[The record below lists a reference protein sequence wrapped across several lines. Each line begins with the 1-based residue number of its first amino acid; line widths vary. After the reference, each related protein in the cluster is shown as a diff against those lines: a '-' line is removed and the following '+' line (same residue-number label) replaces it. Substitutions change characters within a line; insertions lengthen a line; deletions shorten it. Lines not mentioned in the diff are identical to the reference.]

1 MKPYKI
7 TILFSVLVL
16 LLGLAGCSP
25 SADGPELG
33 FLDSAAEGFE
43 DIVYIGLDGNVY
55 TVSPSGD
62 STVPVTREAPDKEA
76 LTPNFS
82 LATWAPDGRK
92 IAFMGFSAEEVE
104 PGNTELRS
112 TLYVADADEKEISTS
127 FSSIDTSPFYLYW
140 APDSRRVSF
149 ASTYQD
155 EDLGLSLQV
164 VGADGSDHS
173 NLVSGRPMYWAW
185 APDSSSI
192 VTHSGAGVRS
202 SIRMVDMERSRRGP
216 DRLSAQ
222 PSSFKAPA
230 YSPDGSRIAAVVEDA
245 SGAKQLAT
253 IPAAGAPVQPLA
265 DLSGFA
271 AFGWSP
277 SGNHIAYI
285 DGYSARAGG
294 VRGQLHVISP
304 EPIPSTVSAHGG
316 RSTRIP
322 AGDGTIAFFWSPDG
336 SKLAFF
342 RPVASTGGPQQIVM
356 TLYVYDLE
364 AREVRSYGTFPASS
378 TFAYQVLPHF
388 DQYQRSATI
397 WSPDSSQIVLSAMA
411 DERSPALY
419 VVDLDGSEPR
429 QVAEGHLAFWRP
441 GEESAARVGYSS
453 TTMESGATP
462 RY

>member
-1 MKPYKI
+1 MKPYQF
-7 TILFSVLVL
+7 TIVTFTLIL
-16 LLGLAGCSP
+16 LLGLAGCS
-25 SADGPELG
+25 SSVDGPRLS
-33 FLDSAAEGFE
+33 FLDAAAEGFE

-55 TVSPSGD
+55 TVNPSGD
-62 STVPVTREAPDKEA
+62 STVPVTQEAPDSEA

-92 IAFMGFSAEEVE
+92 IAFMGFSTEEVE

-112 TLYVADADEKEISTS
+112 TLHVADADEKEISTS

-149 ASTYQD
+149 ASAYQD
-155 EDLGLSLQV
+155 EELGLSLQV
-164 VGADGSDHS
+164 VGVDGSGHS

-185 APDSSSI
+185 APDAASI
-192 VTHSGAGVRS
+192 VTHSGTGVRG
-202 SIRMVDMERSRRGP
+202 SIRMVDVENTRRGADTLP
-216 DRLSAQ
+216 AQ

-230 YSPDGSRIAAVVEDA
+230 YSPDGSRIAAVVEGA

-253 IPAAGAPVQPLA
+253 IPAAGAPVQPIA

-271 AFGWSP
+271 AFDWSP

-316 RSTRIP
+316 ESTRIP
-322 AGDGTIAFFWSPDG
+322 AGDGVIAFFWSPDG

-356 TLYVYDLE
+356 TLYVYDLN
-364 AREVRSYGTFPASS
+364 AREVRGYGTFPASS

-397 WSPDSSQIVLSAMA
+397 WSPDSSQIVVSIMA
-411 DERSPALY
+411 DERTPAVY
-419 VVDLDGSEPR
+419 VVDLDGGEPR
-429 QVAEGHLAFWRP
+429 QLAEGHLAFWRP
-441 GEESAARVGYSS
+441 GEESAVRVGYSS
-453 TTMESGATP
+453 TTIESDVTP

>member
-1 MKPYKI
+1 MKPDTI
-7 TILFSVLVL
+7 TILSAVLVL
-16 LLGLAGCSP
+16 LLGLAGCS
-25 SADGPELG
+25 SSVDGPKLN
-33 FLDSAAEGFE
+33 FLDSADGGFE

-55 TVSPSGD
+55 TVSPSGE

-76 LTPNFS
+76 FTPNFS

-149 ASTYQD
+149 ASAYQD

-164 VGADGSDHS
+164 VGFDGSGHS

-185 APDSSSI
+185 APDAASL
-192 VTHSGAGVRS
+192 VTHSGTGAAG
-202 SIRMVDMERSRRGP
+202 SIRLVDAENTRRGA
-216 DRLSAQ
+216 DTLSAR
-222 PSSFKAPA
+222 PSSFQAPA
-230 YSPDGSRIAAVVEDA
+230 YSPDGSRIAAVVEGA

-253 IPAAGAPVQPLA
+253 IPAAGAPVQPIA
-265 DLSGFA
+265 DLGGFA
-271 AFGWSP
+271 AFDWSP

-285 DGYSARAGG
+285 DGYNAGAGG
-294 VRGQLHVISP
+294 VRGRLHVITP
-304 EPIPSTVSAHGG
+304 QPIPSTVSAHGDG
-316 RSTRIP
+316 TTSVP
-322 AGDGTIAFFWSPDG
+322 AGDGVIAFFWSPDG
-336 SKLAFF
+336 SRLAFF
-342 RPVASTGGPQQIVM
+342 RPVASTGGPQRIVM
-356 TLYVYDLE
+356 TLFVYDLE

-397 WSPDSSQIVLSAMA
+397 WSPDSSQIVVSAMA
-411 DERSPALY
+411 DERTPAVY
-419 VVDLDGSEPR
+419 VVELDGGEPR
-429 QVAEGHLAFWRP
+429 KVAEGHLAFWRP
-441 GEESAARVGYSS
+441 GEESGARVGYSS

-462 RY
+462 TY